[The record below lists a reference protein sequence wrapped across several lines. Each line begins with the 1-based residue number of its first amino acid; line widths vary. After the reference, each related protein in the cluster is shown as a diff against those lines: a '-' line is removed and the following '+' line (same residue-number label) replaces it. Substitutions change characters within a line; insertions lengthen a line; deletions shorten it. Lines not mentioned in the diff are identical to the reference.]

1 MYHVNYNN
9 KQTLGFR
16 RHNSRKPSL
25 HPRYAVKPQYSAD
38 TKESLPSIPVI
49 YLSLFRLIPFGEL
62 QDNIKL
68 QILILIYQKITFRI

>member
-38 TKESLPSIPVI
+38 TKETHHQFLWI
-49 YLSLFRLIPFGEL
+49 YLEASFV
-62 QDNIKL
+62 
-68 QILILIYQKITFRI
+68 